1 MFSAALQIGGMNNFL
16 TPMTARRRMS
26 DRAATFEPEPKTRTM
41 RQTIGRAIKAAR
53 KTGGLTQEGLASEIG
68 KSRATVAAWEGG
80 DFLPD
85 VETLAALEALLNT
98 PAGALRAPSLKTA
111 RVIGYVQAGDHGAEA
126 IHHPE
131 PIDLGG
137 VTLPTSAINGDAWL
151 QVRGN
156 SMLPDYRAGDLICY
170 NADGVFDPVNCL
182 RRRCVVQI
190 SDGRVLIKTLQP
202 GSTPGRYD
210 LASSNADLMTD
221 ELVAWAAPVKAV
233 VFS

>member
-1 MFSAALQIGGMNNFL
+1 MDDFL
-16 TPMTARRRMS
+16 TPMTARRLS
-26 DRAATFEPEPKTRTM
+26 DRAATFEPEPETKNM
-41 RQTIGRAIKAAR
+41 RRTIGRAIAGAR
-53 KTGGLTQEGLASEIG
+53 KANGYTQESLAAEIG
-68 KSRATVAAWEGG
+68 KSRATIAAWEGG

-85 VETLAALEALLNT
+85 VETLAAIESLLNT
-98 PAGALRAPSLKTA
+98 PNGALRAPGQKKA

-137 VTLPTSAINGDAWL
+137 VALPASANDGDVWL

-170 NADGVFDPVNCL
+170 DASRVFDPADCL

-210 LASSNADLMTD
+210 LASSNAPTLAD
-221 ELVAWAAPVKAV
+221 ELVAWAGPVKAV